1 MADLGRNHTS
11 AETTIELNTFITRA
25 EFPESGVV
33 QIDSEQIRY
42 TNTTDKELV
51 GCTRGFAGTT
61 AASHLQ
67 DAVVTVVFEDVP
79 TDTSN
84 DTVSTVETYDGASSH
99 QSIAADLQLAS
110 GAGRNVADGTS
121 HLAAIMGNLFGN
133 LLTKTG
139 TYLAGVIGKL
149 SVTGAQASHYQVGG
163 VLGIIGDGVTAA
175 DGAVVAV
182 LDGDSAQTTANAAFA
197 VRKNNSVPGSDFA
210 VGLDLQGP
218 AHDGFTAVAYTTGE
232 IRFSNGTKVTV
243 SGDTIVF
250 TNAAGTKSVTLTMV

>member
-1 MADLGRNHTS
+1 MRLGRAIDN
-11 AETTIELNTFITRA
+11 AETTIPLLDYIDPSEIPA
-25 EFPESGVV
+25 SGVV
-33 QIDSEQIRY
+33 QIGSEQINY
-42 TNTTDKELV
+42 TNTTDRELV
-51 GCTRGFAGTT
+51 GCTRGFAGTS
-61 AASHLQ
+61 AASHVQ
-67 DAVVTVVFEDVP
+67 
-79 TDTSN
+79 N
-84 DTVSTVETYDGASSH
+84 STVEVIFTNTAQSTDNRPTEVAESYSSASSH
-99 QSIAADLQLAS
+99 QTLAADLNLAS

-139 TYLAGVIGKL
+139 NYLAGVIGKL

-163 VLGIIGDGVTAA
+163 VLGIIGDGVTEA

-182 LDGDSAQTTANAAFA
+182 LDGDSAQTNANAAFA

-210 VGLDLQGP
+210 FGLDLKGA

-243 SGDTIVF
+243 SGDTITF
-250 TNAAGTKSVTLTMV
+250 TNAAATKSFTITMV